1 MKQLLADYEYQ
12 NNNFY
17 QLLKIIEISKSV
29 TGTKNSFFNKRV
41 LFYAPPK
48 TRKSFILN
56 EFCEKL
62 GINLFEVSI
71 FNEHK
76 LREL

>member
-29 TGTKNSFFNKRV
+29 TGTKNSFFNKRSV
-41 LFYAPPK
+41 ILCTSK
-48 TRKSFILN
+48 TRKVLYLMNFVKN
-56 EFCEKL
+56 
-62 GINLFEVSI
+62 
-71 FNEHK
+71 
-76 LREL
+76 

>member
-48 TRKSFILN
+48 Q
-56 EFCEKL
+56 EKVL
-62 GINLFEVSI
+62 YLMNFVK
-71 FNEHK
+71 N
-76 LREL
+76 